1 MRLKQKFLLLA
12 STMGLLMAIV
22 SVIGY
27 YTASNDL
34 RESVDSGLRSSVIA
48 KANRLDGWLQGK
60 KTFAT
65 ANATYMTGLNGDMEK
80 IKTKEAV
87 GMTGADSEILDQTV
101 GLQDGYFFGFIGGER
116 TGQVDPSSRP
126 WYQLAKSADKT
137 IFTGAY
143 KDTTT
148 GGLIVSAAAPIKAD
162 GHFIG
167 AICTDISLDVLKEQI
182 QDIKYHG
189 EGIGAILDK
198 DGRMLAS
205 AGPEEPLTNFK
216 DVDGLGSHFDEMI
229 KKGEGFFEVNI
240 RGEDYVYAYQTVPTT
255 GWLIG
260 LAVPTDFV
268 FASLHHLR
276 LVYGVLTILGL
287 LITMSACLLFAKAIT
302 VPIVSLEEHAT
313 KLAQGDLRLE
323 DLPVKTADEIGS
335 LTNAFNVMSG
345 NLRKLI
351 TSMATTAEQV
361 AASSEELTANAQQSA
376 DASVHVAETVGE
388 VSMGMETQLQDI
400 DGAKKNVDTVFTDIT
415 TMAEKAKVVSETS
428 ENTAKAAHKGSELME
443 QAIARM
449 GYIENSVMESADVV
463 KKLGENSQQIGQIV
477 EAISSIAE
485 QTNLL
490 SLNAAI
496 EAARAGEHGR
506 GFAVVA
512 EEVRKLAAES
522 QESAEQI
529 KARIDSIQKDTIAAV
544 ESMRSGSDE
553 VQSGTT
559 AIREVGAQF
568 ADILQMVNGINS
580 QMEEINTSVKT
591 VTEGAGHIV
600 EAVDN
605 IDTISRKTANDTQ
618 TISSATQEQSA
629 SNEEIAAASQALAK
643 MAGDMQNDIGKFRW

>member
-1 MRLKQKFLLLA
+1 
-12 STMGLLMAIV
+12 
-22 SVIGY
+22 
-27 YTASNDL
+27 
-34 RESVDSGLRSSVIA
+34 
-48 KANRLDGWLQGK
+48 
-60 KTFAT
+60 
-65 ANATYMTGLNGDMEK
+65 
-80 IKTKEAV
+80 
-87 GMTGADSEILDQTV
+87 
-101 GLQDGYFFGFIGGER
+101 
-116 TGQVDPSSRP
+116 
-126 WYQLAKSADKT
+126 
-137 IFTGAY
+137 
-143 KDTTT
+143 
-148 GGLIVSAAAPIKAD
+148 
-162 GHFIG
+162 
-167 AICTDISLDVLKEQI
+167 
-182 QDIKYHG
+182 
-189 EGIGAILDK
+189 
-198 DGRMLAS
+198 
-205 AGPEEPLTNFK
+205 
-216 DVDGLGSHFDEMI
+216 
-229 KKGEGFFEVNI
+229 
-240 RGEDYVYAYQTVPTT
+240 
-255 GWLIG
+255 
-260 LAVPTDFV
+260 
-268 FASLHHLR
+268 
-276 LVYGVLTILGL
+276 
-287 LITMSACLLFAKAIT
+287 
-302 VPIVSLEEHAT
+302 
-313 KLAQGDLRLE
+313 
-323 DLPVKTADEIGS
+323 
-335 LTNAFNVMSG
+335 
-345 NLRKLI
+345 
-351 TSMATTAEQV
+351 
-361 AASSEELTANAQQSA
+361 
-376 DASVHVAETVGE
+376 
-388 VSMGMETQLQDI
+388 
-400 DGAKKNVDTVFTDIT
+400 
-415 TMAEKAKVVSETS
+415 
-428 ENTAKAAHKGSELME
+428 ME

-559 AIREVGAQF
+559 AIREVAAQS